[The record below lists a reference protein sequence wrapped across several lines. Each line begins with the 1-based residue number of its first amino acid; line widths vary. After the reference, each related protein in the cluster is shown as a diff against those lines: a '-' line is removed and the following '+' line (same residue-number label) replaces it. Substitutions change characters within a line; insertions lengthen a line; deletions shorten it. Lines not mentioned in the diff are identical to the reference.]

1 MTTSPDEQPAA
12 PPPSEVSVL
21 IPAAGLGERLG
32 LGPKAL
38 LPIAGRPVIDWLVD
52 KARPLGAEVLVGCA
66 PGMVAPPGSKRI
78 EGGATRQ
85 ATLTQL
91 AAAASRPWVL
101 LWDACSPFAS
111 VALARRVL
119 AAAQAT
125 GAATTCLRSPV
136 RWLRLEGDRVVESLP
151 GGAAGHSQTPQA
163 FRAELLRELC
173 AQAAREGWQPQS
185 ANEMVLRAGQPLAWV
200 EGEPLNI
207 KLTTADDWVLAQ
219 ALVHRLRD

>member
-1 MTTSPDEQPAA
+1 MAEDPCPAA
-12 PPPSEVSVL
+12 EDVSVL

-38 LPIAGRPVIDWLVD
+38 LPLAGRPVIDWLVE

-66 PGMVAPPGSKRI
+66 PGMAAPPASSRV
-78 EGGATRQ
+78 EGGTTRQ

-91 AAAASRPWVL
+91 VAAATRPWVL

-119 AAAQAT
+119 GAAQAT
-125 GAATTCLRSPV
+125 GAATACLRAPV
-136 RWLRLEGDRVVESLP
+136 RWLRVEGDRVTEALP
-151 GGAAGHSQTPQA
+151 GTEAGQSQTPQA
-163 FRAELLRELC
+163 FRADLLRELC

-185 ANEMVLRAGQPLAWV
+185 ANEMVLRAGLPLAWV
-200 EGEPLNI
+200 EGEALNI

-219 ALVHRLRD
+219 ALTHRLRA

>member
-1 MTTSPDEQPAA
+1 MAEDPGPVAED
-12 PPPSEVSVL
+12 VSVL

-38 LPIAGRPVIDWLVD
+38 LPLAGRPVIDWLVE

-66 PGMVAPPGSKRI
+66 PGMAAPPASTRV
-78 EGGATRQ
+78 EGGTTRQ

-91 AAAASRPWVL
+91 VAAATRPWVL

-119 AAAQAT
+119 GAAQAT
-125 GAATTCLRSPV
+125 GAATACLRAPV
-136 RWLRLEGDRVVESLP
+136 RWLRVEGDRVTEALP
-151 GGAAGHSQTPQA
+151 GTEAGQSQTPQA
-163 FRAELLRELC
+163 FRADLLRELC

-185 ANEMVLRAGQPLAWV
+185 ANEMVLRAGLPLAWV
-200 EGEPLNI
+200 EGEALNI

-219 ALVHRLRD
+219 ALTHRLRA